1 MIGAAQCV
9 NRNGTRR
16 HSRSPGARR
25 VTNPPPLRGI
35 VPTLSATV
43 PNPRVLPMCRMAGCF
58 LTVVTLAVR
67 GSTASGQNPLR
78 DYTEGVEIRFAR
90 TQPIVGYTLRV
101 VAGDISGFDVELR
114 LRNVPDTFRLAMVAH
129 PEYDDRYWRY
139 VEALRVATSNGAATV
154 TREDSAL
161 WRVVAPGGEALVR
174 YRIHLPPAESP
185 RDAWRPFLTATGG
198 LVGGPHS
205 FMYVVGATLAPSQS
219 PTRAAARAG
228 DCDGTRADARSA
240 HVFRAERRRPG
251 GLAPAGGAAPRLAL
265 RSGRR
270 TAPRRV
276 LAAPRRGAVR
286 YDGARGQYRAARPP
300 GGRAVRARAVSR
312 LFVSPA
318 GWCLRRART
327 PQLGHARR
335 AERGPRS
342 RSRGAA
348 RRGRARVLPHLEP
361 DAHPSG
367 GIRRRELPNAAAG
380 ARVMVERGAHD
391 ALRRSAT
398 PARRTARV
406 RLHPRRASGGAH
418 RALPREPGELPLL
431 SRERE
436 RDRLRRGTRRP
447 R

>member
-1 MIGAAQCV
+1 G
-9 NRNGTRR
+9 
-16 HSRSPGARR
+16 
-25 VTNPPPLRGI
+25 
-35 VPTLSATV
+35 
-43 PNPRVLPMCRMAGCF
+43 
-58 LTVVTLAVR
+58 
-67 GSTASGQNPLR
+67 
-78 DYTEGVEIRFAR
+78 
-90 TQPIVGYTLRV
+90 
-101 VAGDISGFDVELR
+101 
-114 LRNVPDTFRLAMVAH
+114 
-129 PEYDDRYWRY
+129 
-139 VEALRVATSNGAATV
+139 ALRVATSNGAATV

-185 RDAWRPFLTATGG
+185 RAAWRPFLTATGG

-205 FMYVVGATLAPSQS
+205 FMYVVGATLAPSHVTLELPPEWEIATGLEPTLDPRTFFAPSVGVLVDS
-219 PTRAAARAG
+219 PLLVGRLRGWRFAV
-228 DCDGTRADARSA
+228 DGVPHRVVYWPLPD
-240 HVFRAERRRPG
+240 
-251 GLAPAGGAAPRLAL
+251 AAPFDTTALAGNIERLA
-265 RSGRR
+265 RQ
-270 TAPRRV
+270 
-276 LAAPRRGAVR
+276 AV
-286 YDGARGQYRAARPP
+286 
-300 GGRAVRARAVSR
+300 AVRARAVSR

-406 RLHPRRASGGAH
+406 RLHPR
-418 RALPREPGELPLL
+418 
-431 SRERE
+431 
-436 RDRLRRGTRRP
+436 
-447 R
+447 

>member
-16 HSRSPGARR
+16 RSRSPGARR

-35 VPTLSATV
+35 VATLSATV

-58 LTVVTLAVR
+58 LTVVTLAAR

-78 DYTEGVEIRFAR
+78 DYTEGVA
-90 TQPIVGYTLRV
+90 QPVVGYTLRV
-101 VAGDISGFDVELR
+101 DAGDLSGFDVELR
-114 LRNVPDTFRLAMVAH
+114 LRNVPDTFRLALVA
-129 PEYDDRYWRY
+129 PPVYDDRYWRF
-139 VEALRVATSNGAATV
+139 VEGPRAVA
-154 TREDSAL
+154 
-161 WRVVAPGGEALVR
+161 
-174 YRIHLPPAESP
+174 
-185 RDAWRPFLTATGG
+185 
-198 LVGGPHS
+198 
-205 FMYVVGATLAPSQS
+205 
-219 PTRAAARAG
+219 RAAPVLRAG
-228 DCDGTRADARSA
+228 
-240 HVFRAERRRPG
+240 RRRPG
-251 GLAPAGGAAPRLAL
+251 GLAPAVGAAPQLAL

-270 TAPRRV
+270 TAPRGV

-300 GGRAVRARAVSR
+300 GGRAVRARAVAR

-380 ARVMVERGAHD
+380 ARAMAEREAHD

-436 RDRLRRGTRRP
+436 RDRLRR
-447 R
+447 